1 MISAET
7 ILALEATAKKRGS
20 GIVHES
26 LNGIWRLQHTWTGTG
41 TNPLPGTDFL
51 LRSLGARLELKST
64 GTEWEI
70 VNQIMAAGVQ
80 LRFEGEAQL
89 KGKRPVLMFRFKT
102 VKLLLAGRILL
113 ERHLPEPTS
122 RQIPFFAL
130 IAMADNGG
138 WLAAR
143 GRGGGLALWEKAEE
157 DIVSGAL

>member
-1 MISAET
+1 MISVET

-26 LNGIWRLQHTWTGTG
+26 LNGVWKLQHTWTGTG
-41 TNPLPGTDFL
+41 TKPVPGTDFL
-51 LRSLGARLELKST
+51 LRSLGARLELKGT

-89 KGKRPVLMFRFKT
+89 KGKRPVLMFRFET

-113 ERHLPEPTS
+113 ERHLPEPPS
-122 RQIPFFAL
+122 RQMPFFAL

-157 DIVSGAL
+157 DIFSGAL